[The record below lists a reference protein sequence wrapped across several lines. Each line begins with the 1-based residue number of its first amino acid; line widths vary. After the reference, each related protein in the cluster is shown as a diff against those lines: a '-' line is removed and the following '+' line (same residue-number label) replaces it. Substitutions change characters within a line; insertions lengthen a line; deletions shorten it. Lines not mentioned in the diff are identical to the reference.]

1 MRSIKL
7 TMVILLMLLA
17 GLQLGTFTSAS
28 SNQYQTV
35 SVNSWPLGEETAESK
50 GWTLY
55 DPDPNH
61 LWNRLYRALYQR
73 VARNGKEYGYD
84 ELDPILWP
92 TSKYL
97 LAGQSYQRT
106 STLLDE
112 FLSTHAEMT
121 IKDPL
126 KRVIFQRD
134 LWAIFDWTTEVQIDS
149 PEKLN
154 LQIKLAEVMKR
165 LALSRVEILSLPDA
179 YKEAATSREFPAVYD
194 LSKRERPFLPPDLF
208 DRQGPWVELSGRES
222 MPTAMTH
229 VNGFS
234 GRSIFMVFMLLPGGR
249 DATLKYLEKL
259 SEFPKP
265 WIPDRDDPRRLL
277 PNPDLPQ
284 FPVGTQLALV
294 RMMALIDRDGN
305 FQPTKLVEDVQVRIH
320 RAIPTEGSEGFRTDR
335 NPARTALDVYEFK
348 LSRFKLFAQESGG
361 LQPLVKEDTEFPLFM
376 SHNVDLFE
384 SSTQEF
390 PVERELRA
398 PLKSCSSCHFR
409 PGVHSVLSRGRGEIT
424 PSSDPN
430 RETDATKRWKG
441 SQYNWGLLQG
451 IWFANQKSA
460 SATK

>member
-1 MRSIKL
+1 
-7 TMVILLMLLA
+7 MVMLLMLLA
-17 GLQLGTFTSAS
+17 GLQLGVFTSAS
-28 SNQYQTV
+28 KSPYQTV
-35 SVNSWPLGEETAESK
+35 SVDSWPLIEDTSESK

-84 ELDPILWP
+84 ELDPILWS
-92 TSKYL
+92 TSRYL
-97 LAGQSYQRT
+97 LAGQSYQKAN
-106 STLLDE
+106 TLLDE
-112 FLSTHAEMT
+112 FLSTHAENA

-134 LWAIFDWTTEVQIDS
+134 LWAIFDWTAEVQIDS

-154 LQIKLAEVMKR
+154 LQIKLVEVMKR

-179 YKEAATSREFPAVYD
+179 YKEAVTSNEFPANYD
-194 LSKRERPFLPPDLF
+194 LNKREQPFLPSDLF
-208 DRQGPWVELSGRES
+208 DPQGPWVKLSGRGS
-222 MPTAMTH
+222 VPIAMAH
-229 VNGFS
+229 VNESS
-234 GRSIFMVFMLLPGGR
+234 GRSVFLVFMLLPGGR

-265 WIPDRDDPRRLL
+265 WIPDQDDPRRLV

-294 RMMALIDRDGN
+294 RMIVLIDKDGN
-305 FQPTKLVEDVQVRIH
+305 FQPTRLVEDVQVRIH
-320 RAIPTEGSEGFRTDR
+320 RAIPSESSEGFRTDR

-348 LSRFKLFAQESGG
+348 LSRVKLFAQESGG
-361 LQPLVKEDTEFPLFM
+361 LQPLAKDDTEFPLFM

-384 SSTQEF
+384 SSTREL

-409 PGVHSVLSRGRGEIT
+409 PGVHSMLSRGRGEIV

-430 RETDATKRWKG
+430 AETNATKSWKG
-441 SQYNWGLLQG
+441 MQYNWGLLQG
-451 IWFANQKSA
+451 IWFTNQKSA
-460 SATK
+460 SATN

>member
-1 MRSIKL
+1 
-7 TMVILLMLLA
+7 MVILLMLLA
-17 GLQLGTFTSAS
+17 GLHLGVFTSAN
-28 SNQYQTV
+28 SNPYQAMPV
-35 SVNSWPLGEETAESK
+35 DSWPLTEDTSESK
-50 GWTLY
+50 RWTLY
-55 DPDPNH
+55 DPDPDH

-73 VARNGKEYGYD
+73 VARNGKAYGYD
-84 ELDPILWP
+84 ELDPILWS

-97 LAGQSYQRT
+97 LAGQSYQKA

-112 FLSTHAEMT
+112 FLSTHAENT
-121 IKDPL
+121 IKDPI

-134 LWAIFDWTTEVQIDS
+134 LWAIFDWTAEVQIDS

-179 YKEAATSREFPAVYD
+179 YKEAVTSNEFPAIYD
-194 LSKRERPFLPPDLF
+194 LNRRERPFLPPDLF
-208 DRQGPWVELSGRES
+208 DPQGPWVKLSGRGS
-222 MPTAMTH
+222 VPIAMTH
-229 VNGFS
+229 VNESS
-234 GRSIFMVFMLLPGGR
+234 GRSVFLVFMLLPGGR
-249 DATLKYLEKL
+249 DATFKYLVKL

-265 WIPDRDDPRRLL
+265 WIPDQDDPRRLV

-294 RMMALIDRDGN
+294 RMIVLVDKDGN

-320 RAIPTEGSEGFRTDR
+320 RAIPSESPEGLRTDR

-348 LSRFKLFAQESGG
+348 LSRVKLFAQESGG
-361 LQPLVKEDTEFPLFM
+361 LQPLAKDDTEFPLFM

-384 SSTQEF
+384 SSTRESS
-390 PVERELRA
+390 VERELRA

-409 PGVHSVLSRGRGEIT
+409 PGVHSMLSRGRGEIV

-430 RETDATKRWKG
+430 AETNATKSWKG
-441 SQYNWGLLQG
+441 MQYNWGLLQG
-451 IWFANQKSA
+451 IWFTNQKSA
-460 SATK
+460 SATN

>member
-1 MRSIKL
+1 
-7 TMVILLMLLA
+7 MVILLMLLA
-17 GLQLGTFTSAS
+17 GLQLGVFTSAS
-28 SNQYQTV
+28 GNPYQ
-35 SVNSWPLGEETAESK
+35 SVPLDSWPLKSEDASESK

-61 LWNRLYRALYQR
+61 IWNRLYRALYQR
-73 VARNGKEYGYD
+73 VARNGREYGYD

-97 LAGQSYQRT
+97 LAGQSYQKA

-112 FLSTHAEMT
+112 FLSTHAEDT
-121 IKDPL
+121 VKDPL

-134 LWAIFDWTTEVQIDS
+134 LWAIFDWTTEVPIDS

-165 LALSRVEILSLPDA
+165 LALSRVEILSLPDS
-179 YKEAATSREFPAVYD
+179 YKEAATSKEFAATYD
-194 LSKRERPFLPPDLF
+194 LNKRERPFLPPDLF
-208 DRQGPWVELSGRES
+208 DPQGPWVKLSGRGS
-222 MPTAMTH
+222 VPIAMSH
-229 VNGFS
+229 VDGSS
-234 GRSIFMVFMLLPGGR
+234 GRSVFLVFMLLPGGR

-265 WIPDRDDPRRLL
+265 WIPDQDDPRRLL

-294 RMMALIDRDGN
+294 RMIALIDKDGN
-305 FQPTKLVEDVQVRIH
+305 FQPTKLIEDVQVRIH
-320 RAIPTEGSEGFRTDR
+320 RAIPSESSGGFRTER

-348 LSRFKLFAQESGG
+348 LSRVKLFAQESGG
-361 LQPLVKEDTEFPLFM
+361 LQPLAKEDTEFPLFM
-376 SHNVDLFE
+376 SHDTDIFD
-384 SSTQEF
+384 SSTQGF

-409 PGVHSVLSRGRGEIT
+409 PGVHSMLSRGRGEIV

-430 RETDATKRWKG
+430 HETDATKRWKG
-441 SQYNWGLLQG
+441 IQYNWGLLQA
-451 IWFANQKSA
+451 IWFTNQKSA